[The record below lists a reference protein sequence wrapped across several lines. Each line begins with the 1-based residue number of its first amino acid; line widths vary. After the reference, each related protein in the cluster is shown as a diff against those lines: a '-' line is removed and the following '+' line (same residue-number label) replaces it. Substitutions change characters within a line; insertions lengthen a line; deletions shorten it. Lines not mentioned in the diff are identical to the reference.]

1 MHRQSRKGGTLNQIF
16 EAFHRAEQNFFSR
29 VSYSQIEYN
38 NMVAYAT
45 GVQACGLNPAIVSA
59 IDNQFIENVI
69 KCQAFYAQNKL
80 PWALILPDY
89 LYAQRLEAPLQEQ
102 HLEVTDKG
110 VAMIASLSNSSLPI
124 IDSALIVKEIKG
136 NLSEWSV
143 PLIYGFESTPEVTA
157 IYTKRHE
164 SASKPDANLHHFS
177 GFINNTLVT
186 SLTLSLCEDFARID
200 DVATLPAYQRKGY
213 ATTLILET
221 LRFAKQLN
229 VTSCFLEASETG
241 LNVYKKLGFNEL
253 FINLHYEQGSPR

>member
-1 MHRQSRKGGTLNQIF
+1 MRGRTLNPIF
-16 EAFHRAEQNFFSR
+16 EAFHQAEKNFFSR
-29 VSYSQIEYN
+29 VSYSQIEYS

-59 IDNQFIENVI
+59 IDNQLIENVI
-69 KCQAFYAQNKL
+69 KCQTFYAQNKL

-102 HLEVTDKG
+102 HLKVTDKG

-157 IYTKRHE
+157 IYTQRHE
-164 SASKPDANLHHFS
+164 SALKRDANMHHFS
-177 GFINNTLVT
+177 GFIDNTLVT
-186 SLTLSLCEDFARID
+186 SLTLSLCGDFARID
-200 DVATLPAYQRKGY
+200 DVATLPAYQKNGY
-213 ATTLILET
+213 ATALIVEA

-229 VTSCFLEASETG
+229 AKSCFLEASETG
-241 LNVYKKLGFNEL
+241 LKVYKKLGFHEL
-253 FINLHYEQGSPR
+253 FINLHYEQEAP